1 MSRLS
6 ILAVCSAVV
15 FTAVTI
21 GSSLTSASTQGQIAD
36 VLDTVSSVSP
46 APAGRPRSGI
56 VSNVAR
62 LGDSLIAVGPRGL
75 ILVSRD
81 AGAQW
86 QQVAAPVSTD
96 LVSVKIVDEKTA
108 WAVGHDAV
116 ALRSNDAGSTWER
129 VLDGRSVLELLQKT
143 YREKAQA
150 GDAGAEALA
159 QEIARSAE
167 QSATPGVLPAPFLD
181 VAMNRQGEGFLVG
194 AFGLVLHTADHGR
207 TWAPWFERVDND
219 SRFHLYGVTMQGDEA
234 WAVGEQGLLL
244 KLDRS
249 ASRLV
254 AVKTPY
260 AGTYFGVDV
269 RPGRLLAYGLRG
281 NVYMSRDGGTRW
293 DKVVTGVDANLVAT
307 LEAGDGHTLLVSQAG
322 HVLEL
327 KADKLAVLPHQVPL
341 TAEVLGAAV
350 IGRKGLV
357 FAQVNGL
364 RAVELAT
371 LPLQ

>member
-6 ILAVCSAVV
+6 TLAVC
-15 FTAVTI
+15 TAVIVTAVSI

-36 VLDTVSSVSP
+36 VLDTASSVPVTSS
-46 APAGRPRSGI
+46 GRPRPGI

-81 AGAQW
+81 AGGQW

-96 LVSVKIVDEKTA
+96 LVSVKFIDDKTA

-116 ALRSNDAGSTWER
+116 ALRSRDAGQTWER
-129 VLDGRSVLELLQKT
+129 MLDGRSVLALLQKT
-143 YREKAQA
+143 YQDRAQA
-150 GDAGAEALA
+150 GDATAEALV
-159 QEIARSAE
+159 QEIVRSAE

-181 VAMNRQGEGFLVG
+181 LAMNTRGEGFLVG
-194 AFGLVLHTADHGR
+194 AFGLVLHTADHGT
-207 TWAPWFERVDND
+207 TWTPWFEKVENE

-244 KLDRS
+244 KLDRG
-249 ASRLV
+249 AGRFV

-281 NVYMSRDGGTRW
+281 NVYMSRDGGLRW
-293 DKVVTGVDANLVAT
+293 DKVSTGIDANLVAT

-327 KADKLAVLPHQVPL
+327 KADRLAVQPHQVPL

-350 IGRKGLV
+350 VGRKGLV
-357 FAQVNGL
+357 FAQINGL
-364 RAVELAT
+364 RTVELAT